1 MTRLELPI
9 TSPEKRS
16 QKMRAVLPSS
26 GDRAAVPRLGEL
38 PVPVPADGEVLVRV
52 RATALNRADLLQ
64 IRGLYPPPPGE
75 SRVPGLE
82 CSGEIE
88 ELGPRVDGWQAGDR
102 VMALLAGGGQAEKV
116 AVPVGQLM
124 PIPDGLDFEHAAAL
138 PEVALTSWT
147 NLVVEGKLE
156 RRQSVLITA
165 AASGVGTFAV
175 QLARE
180 LEARVLVAGRD
191 RSRLEQLRP
200 LGAEACIPL
209 DDSLPRAARAIT
221 DGPGV
226 DLVIDLAGGAGL
238 AERLKALRAGGHLV
252 LVGILAGAAAEIDL
266 ADVLRR
272 RLRITGSVLRARSR
286 DEKARLVADFSA
298 FAAERLAD
306 GRLRP
311 VVHEVHPFEN
321 VAGAYAQ
328 MERGGV
334 FGKLVLTVGD
344 P

>member
-1 MTRLELPI
+1 ML
-9 TSPEKRS
+9 
-16 QKMRAVLPSS
+16 AVLPRSD
-26 GDRAAVPRLGEL
+26 DRTAVPRLGEL
-38 PVPVPADGEVLVRV
+38 PDPRPAAGEVLVGV

-82 CSGEIE
+82 CAGEIE
-88 ELGPRVDGWQAGDR
+88 ELGPGVRGFRAGDR

-124 PIPDGLDFEHAAAL
+124 PIPDGMDFEHAAVL

-147 NLVVEGKLE
+147 NLVVEGRLE

-180 LEARVLVAGRD
+180 LGARILVAGRD
-191 RSRLEQLRP
+191 MERLERLRP

-209 DDSLPRAARAIT
+209 DADLPKAVRAIT

-226 DLVIDLAGGAGL
+226 DLVIELAGGPGV
-238 AERLKALRAGGHLV
+238 AERLQALKIRGRLV
-252 LVGILAGAAAEIDL
+252 LVGILAGATAELDL

-272 RLRITGSVLRARSR
+272 RLHLVGSVLRGRSR

-298 FAAERLAD
+298 FAAERLDD

-311 VVHEVHPFEN
+311 VVHEVYPFEEI
-321 VAGAYAQ
+321 AEAYAQ

-334 FGKLVLTVGD
+334 FGKLVLTV
-344 P
+344 